1 MGPLVLRQS
10 SGLYSTLCSLSLG
23 DCALTSVQSGT
34 LRMDVLPGVG
44 WELFL
49 VAGRFDGT
57 CLLLSIPQQAL
68 EAYTK

>member
-1 MGPLVLRQS
+1 
-10 SGLYSTLCSLSLG
+10 
-23 DCALTSVQSGT
+23 
-34 LRMDVLPGVG
+34 MDVLPGVG

-49 VAGRFDGT
+49 VAGCFDGT